1 MMFASANVG
10 AVRGISDLL
19 EKWAQQKP
27 LITCILSPPGIWD
40 EQIRALEESG
50 ALVNY
55 PTPERA
61 ARAMVNL
68 WKYGKMNAN
77 VAKVEGAADPRRQG

>member
-1 MMFASANVG
+1 MYDDNVDGMILLMMFASANAD

-19 EKWAQQKP
+19 KEWAQEKP

-40 EQIRALEESG
+40 EPIRALEGSG
-50 ALVNY
+50 ALANY

-68 WKYGKMNAN
+68 WKYRKMKA
-77 VAKVEGAADPRRQG
+77 G